1 MNLDDKAVRTLQVG
15 DLHRVELPMRWGDS
29 DALNHVNNTLYF
41 RYMEEARMLILYGAG
56 LTLPAEQG
64 PILAHASCDFL
75 RPLTYPGR
83 VRVTHRLVRIGRS
96 SMEMELLLE
105 KVGDDSGP
113 YASGRN
119 VLVWMDYLANKSA
132 PWPPE
137 VLAGFASQLE
147 RPEAALA
154 NR

>member
-1 MNLDDKAVRTLQVG
+1 
-15 DLHRVELPMRWGDS
+15 
-29 DALNHVNNTLYF
+29 
-41 RYMEEARMLILYGAG
+41 
-56 LTLPAEQG
+56 
-64 PILAHASCDFL
+64 
-75 RPLTYPGR
+75 
-83 VRVTHRLVRIGRS
+83 
-96 SMEMELLLE
+96 MEMELLLE

-137 VLAGFASQLE
+137 VLAGFARQLE